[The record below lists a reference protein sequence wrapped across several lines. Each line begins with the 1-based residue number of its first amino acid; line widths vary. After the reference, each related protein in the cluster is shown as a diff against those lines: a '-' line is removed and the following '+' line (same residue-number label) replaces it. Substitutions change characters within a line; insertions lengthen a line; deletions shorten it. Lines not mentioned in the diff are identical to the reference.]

1 VTPPTLEGAMQGE
14 NREKRDENLRL
25 LYVACTRAME
35 LLVIPDFTW
44 CDEKS
49 WAKQLD
55 FRLDDIPEL
64 DVSKLGRTTVAPPKS
79 SGNRQSAEVFTEE
92 QSRIAAVLREA
103 KIDRKTLQRDYHA
116 ESYARVLSFVASTST
131 RAHVTA
137 RREPKTT
144 GYYRAMRSYA
154 AAAEGA
160 KLEVTRL
167 TKLLDEARSE
177 ISRLTQARASSSKVN
192 KARKEAA

>member
-1 VTPPTLEGAMQGE
+1 MAYRRPLRNPRRARVVAQQWQLAGAESQKKRVAVSVGAAIETLGDKLKEKAIEGP
-14 NREKRDENLRL
+14 L
-25 LYVACTRAME
+25 T
-35 LLVIPDFTW
+35 
-44 CDEKS
+44 
-49 WAKQLD
+49 
-55 FRLDDIPEL
+55 
-64 DVSKLGRTTVAPPKS
+64 
-79 SGNRQSAEVFTEE
+79 
-92 QSRIAAVLREA
+92 IAAFLREA

-131 RAHVTA
+131 RAHTTA

-144 GYYRAMRSYA
+144 SYYRAMRSYA

-177 ISRLTQARASSSKVN
+177 ISRLTQPRASSSKVN